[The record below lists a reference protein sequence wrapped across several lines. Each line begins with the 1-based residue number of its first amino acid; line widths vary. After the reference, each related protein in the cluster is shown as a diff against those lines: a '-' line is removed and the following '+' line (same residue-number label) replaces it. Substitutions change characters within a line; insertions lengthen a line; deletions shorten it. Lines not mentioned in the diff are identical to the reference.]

1 MCAVK
6 YSASAGLFDK
16 IFDDIGYCW
25 YTYSV
30 IDETDRKLLDL
41 LQCNGRMPNAEMAE
55 KVGLTVS
62 SVHERVKKMER
73 KGIIKGYVALVD
85 PEKIGKQMLAFTR
98 LTIAPNSHAL
108 ADINSLCA
116 QHPDVLECHN
126 VAGEDCVILKIR
138 ASGPRELEKLLTA
151 IKASSDASRSI
162 TNIVLSSS
170 KETTRIVPAAP
181 ADEGD

>member
-1 MCAVK
+1 MSVK
-6 YSASAGLFDK
+6 LGTDSIRNIAAFEK
-16 IFDDIGYCW
+16 I
-25 YTYSV
+25 T
-30 IDETDRKLLDL
+30 E
-41 LQCNGRMPNAEMAE
+41 
-55 KVGLTVS
+55 
-62 SVHERVKKMER
+62 VHAHDCLITEECV
-73 KGIIKGYVALVD
+73 YFLVD
-85 PEKIGKQMLAFTR
+85 PEKVGKQMLAFCR

-116 QHPDVLECHN
+116 QQPDVLECHN

-151 IKASSDASRSI
+151 IKARADASRSI

-170 KETTRIVPAAP
+170 KESTRIVPAPP